1 MIDTFKYLPRS
12 IAHFYKM
19 TISGEPNSDIP
30 WAPLAKPLSD
40 CTISLL
46 TTGGLYHKEVDQPFD
61 IEREKNEP
69 TWGDSSFRSIP
80 SDVTQEQLGASHLHI
95 NTQWVL
101 EDINRL
107 LPIKRLKELEAAG
120 EIGRVPPTHY
130 SFMGFQGYPHNTAE
144 WTNTYAP
151 QMIKQLKQE
160 QVDAV
165 LLTPA

>member
-1 MIDTFKYLPRS
+1 MIDSFKYLPRS

-19 TISGEPNSDIP
+19 TISDKPEKDIP
-30 WAPLAKPLSD
+30 WTSLNKPLSD

-46 TTGGLYHKEVDQPFD
+46 TTGGLYHQKTDQPFD

-69 TWGDSSFRSIP
+69 TWGDPSVRIIP
-80 SDVTQEQLGASHLHI
+80 KEITQEQLGASHLHI

-107 LPIKRLKELEAAG
+107 LPIERLNALETAG
-120 EIGRVPPTHY
+120 EIGRVAPSHY
-130 SFMGFQGYPHNTAE
+130 SFMGFQGYPHNTDA
-144 WTNTYAP
+144 WQTTYGP
-151 QMIKQLKQE
+151 QVIEQLKQE